1 MELRAEDVDALV
13 LGAALLGSGGG
24 GTTIE
29 VGTLLRRKLG
39 AGSVVLH
46 SPSDL
51 AGAFVVPVGVIGA
64 TTVLTEKLPNGQE
77 FAAAVHA
84 LCQWADIEPE
94 ALMASEAGGVN
105 GLTALVAALELQ
117 VPFIDADLMGRA
129 FPRLDQLTWAVD
141 SDHLFPIALAGTSG
155 QIVIIDRAP
164 ARTIEGLA
172 RAALRELGGWAA
184 AAFPPRPAADLASSA
199 ILGSIS
205 RAIALGSALKELPE
219 AASPRAV
226 ESATGARV
234 LGAGRV
240 FDVSRHRVADGTF
253 GHGHISL
260 RDRDADSI
268 IRIECQNEYL
278 LASVNGRLEA
288 QAPDILCLLERRK
301 LVPIEVDQ
309 VRAGDELIALHLSGP
324 SWWWASPARRKR
336 VDPTA
341 FGIPTLLSEERE

>member
-24 GTTIE
+24 GKTIE
-29 VGTLLRRKLG
+29 VGMLLRRSLG
-39 AGSVVLH
+39 TGSVVLH
-46 SPSDL
+46 SPHDL
-51 AGAFVVPVGVIGA
+51 DGAYVVPVGVVGA
-64 TTVLTEKLPNGQE
+64 TTVLTEKLPSGRE

-84 LCQWADIEPE
+84 VCQWAGIEPE

-117 VPFIDADLMGRA
+117 LPFIDADLMGRA

-141 SDHLFPIALAGTSG
+141 GDHLSPTALAGTSG
-155 QIVIIDRAP
+155 EIVIIDRAP
-164 ARTIEGLA
+164 ARTMEGLV
-172 RAALRELGGWAA
+172 RATLRELGGWAA
-184 AAFPPRPAADLASSA
+184 AAFPPRRANDLATST
-199 ILGSIS
+199 IHGSVS
-205 RAIALGSALKELPE
+205 RAIALGAALKELPE
-219 AASPRAV
+219 AASAWAI

-234 LGAGRV
+234 LGAGRA
-240 FDVSRHRVADGTF
+240 FDVSRQKVADGTV

-288 QAPDILCLLERRK
+288 QTPDILCLLERRK
-301 LVPIEVDQ
+301 LLPVEVDH
-309 VRAGDELIALHLSGP
+309 VRDGDELLALHLPGP
-324 SWWWASPARRKR
+324 SWWWASRARQER
-336 VDPTA
+336 VSPRA
-341 FGIPTLLSEERE
+341 FGIPSLGEDRE